1 MLRPIRSSSGRK
13 ASIRMLRASLSWS
26 VEACATDTL
35 ANNCRLMAEHVNLDQ
50 ASDEDLARRIRDIM
64 AEMAPLEEALGRLR
78 VQIQQVASEQKKR
91 ERSQHLK
98 ARLQVRTTVAQ
109 GQMPTL
115 QQVAESSNDLVP
127 PGTALTGL
135 RFFRDSGTEIGLGY
149 ATGREPTVWM
159 TNGSSTVAVKSVAE
173 IRSRYLEGWDFGTAQ
188 HPGVRIHVPNSRT
201 EKILQASEVFIR
213 LKDSVST
220 A

>member
-1 MLRPIRSSSGRK
+1 M
-13 ASIRMLRASLSWS
+13 W
-26 VEACATDTL
+26 
-35 ANNCRLMAEHVNLDQ
+35 MAEQVNLDQ
-50 ASDEDLARRIRDIM
+50 ASDEELAGRIREIM

-98 ARLQVRTTVAQ
+98 ARMQVRTTVAQ

-115 QQVAESSNDLVP
+115 QQVAESPNDLVP

-159 TNGSSTVAVKSVAE
+159 TNGSSTDAVKTVAD
-173 IRSRYLEGWDFGTAQ
+173 IRARYLDGWDFGAAQ
-188 HPGVRIHVPNSRT
+188 HPGVRIHIPNSRT
-201 EKILQASEVFIR
+201 EKILQASEVFVHVR
-213 LKDSVST
+213 ES

>member
-1 MLRPIRSSSGRK
+1 MS
-13 ASIRMLRASLSWS
+13 
-26 VEACATDTL
+26 
-35 ANNCRLMAEHVNLDQ
+35 MAEQANLDQ
-50 ASDEDLARRIRDIM
+50 ASDEDLARRIREIM

-98 ARLQVRTTVAQ
+98 ARMQVRTTVAQ

-149 ATGREPTVWM
+149 ATGREPTIWM
-159 TNGSSTVAVKSVAE
+159 TNGSSTDAVKTVAD
-173 IRSRYLEGWDFGTAQ
+173 IRARYLDGWDFGTAQ
-188 HPGVRIHVPNSRT
+188 HPGVRIHIPNSRT
-201 EKILQASEVFIR
+201 EKILQSFEVFVR
-213 LKDSVST
+213 LVGSK
-220 A
+220 

>member
-1 MLRPIRSSSGRK
+1 MSRPICSPSGRS
-13 ASIRMLRASLSWS
+13 ASSRVLISSFSWLID
-26 VEACATDTL
+26 ACVTDTL
-35 ANNCRLMAEHVNLDQ
+35 ANNCMAMAEHTTLEQ
-50 ASDEDLARRIRDIM
+50 ASDDELARRVREIM

-78 VQIQQVASEQKKR
+78 AQIQQVVSEQKKR

-98 ARLQVRTTVAQ
+98 ARMQVRTTVAQ

-149 ATGREPTVWM
+149 ATAREPTVWM
-159 TNGSSTVAVKSVAE
+159 TNGSNTAAVRAIAE
-173 IRSRYLEGWDFGTAQ
+173 IRSRYLEGWDFGTAA
-188 HPGVRIHVPNSRT
+188 HPGVRIHIPNSRT
-201 EKILQASEVFIR
+201 EKILQASEVFVHVR
-213 LKDSVST
+213 ES

>member
-1 MLRPIRSSSGRK
+1 MS
-13 ASIRMLRASLSWS
+13 
-26 VEACATDTL
+26 
-35 ANNCRLMAEHVNLDQ
+35 MAEQVNLDQ
-50 ASDEDLARRIRDIM
+50 ASDEDLARRIREIM
-64 AEMAPLEEALGRLR
+64 AEMAPLEEVLGRLR

-98 ARLQVRTTVAQ
+98 ARMQVRTTVAQ

-159 TNGSSTVAVKSVAE
+159 TNGSNTSAVKTIAE

-188 HPGVRIHVPNSRT
+188 HPGVRIHIPNSRT
-201 EKILQASEVFIR
+201 EKILQASEVFV
-213 LKDSVST
+213 LEPGS
-220 A
+220 AA

>member
-1 MLRPIRSSSGRK
+1 MSRPIRSSSGRNV
-13 ASIRMLRASLSWS
+13 SIRVVRASLSWS
-26 VEACATDTL
+26 VHGWATGTR
-35 ANNCRLMAEHVNLDQ
+35 ANNCMSMAGQVNLDQ
-50 ASDEDLARRIRDIM
+50 ASDEDLARRIREIM

-91 ERSQHLK
+91 ERSQHLR
-98 ARLQVRTTVAQ
+98 ARMQVRTTVAQ

-127 PGTALTGL
+127 PDTALTAL

-159 TNGSSTVAVKSVAE
+159 TNGSNTAAVKTIAD

-188 HPGVRIHVPNSRT
+188 HPGGRSHVPSSRT
-201 EKILQASEVFIR
+201 ETILPSAGLLIR
-213 LKDSVST
+213 VR
-220 A
+220 

>member
-1 MLRPIRSSSGRK
+1 MS
-13 ASIRMLRASLSWS
+13 
-26 VEACATDTL
+26 
-35 ANNCRLMAEHVNLDQ
+35 MAEQPNLDQ
-50 ASDEDLARRIRDIM
+50 ASDAELARRIREIM

-98 ARLQVRTTVAQ
+98 ARMQVRTTVAQ

-149 ATGREPTVWM
+149 ATGHEPTVWM
-159 TNGSSTVAVKSVAE
+159 TNGSNSVAVEMTAD
-173 IRSRYLEGWDFGTAQ
+173 IWLRSFEGWDF
-188 HPGVRIHVPNSRT
+188 
-201 EKILQASEVFIR
+201 
-213 LKDSVST
+213 
-220 A
+220 